1 MMFSEY
7 WTLASWITQVGLYFG
22 TAFVLGGVF
31 NYLLFAKIAEIHT
44 ILQRYMLIGAILG
57 LISTVL
63 GFLIQ
68 IGSFANHGIAGMWD
82 TTYLNILMETSIGKV
97 YELRALCFGVV
108 LLLLLSR
115 LKSTTPPASWRN
127 GLLPAVFLIP
137 VVISFSQL
145 GHTANL
151 GYMAQGLLALHV
163 LSVFLWMGA
172 LYPLWKLNRLIRG
185 KALQDSMRLFG
196 RIAVFIVATLIVAGV
211 SVAVF
216 LFQDWKNLLGTAY
229 GQGFILKILM
239 VFGILFIA
247 ALNKLYFTP
256 RLQHPKTA
264 KLFGHVIL
272 LEITFGFA
280 ILLLIGYITI
290 VIGME

>member
-1 MMFSEY
+1 MISEY
-7 WTLASWITQVGLYFG
+7 WILASWITQVMLYLG

-31 NYLLFAKIAEIHT
+31 SCCLFAKFAEIHT
-44 ILQRYMLIGAILG
+44 ILQRYMLIGATLG

-68 IGSFANHGIAGMWD
+68 IGSFANQGIAGMWD
-82 TTYLNILMETSIGKV
+82 TTYFNILMETSIGKL
-97 YELRALCFGVV
+97 YGLRALCFAVI

-115 LKSTTPPASWRN
+115 LKSKTLHTSWRS

-163 LSVFLWMGA
+163 LGVFLWMGA
-172 LYPLWKLNRLIRG
+172 LYPLWKLNGLTSG
-185 KALQDSMRLFG
+185 QVLQDRMHLFG
-196 RIAVFIVATLIVAGV
+196 RIAVFIVATLMV
-211 SVAVF
+211 SGISIAVF
-216 LFQDWKNLLGTAY
+216 LFQDWKKLLGTAY
-229 GQGFILKILM
+229 GQGFILKILL
-239 VFGILFIA
+239 VFGILLIA
-247 ALNKLYFTP
+247 ALNKFYFTP
-256 RLQHPKTA
+256 RLQSPKTA
-264 KLFGHVIL
+264 KLFGNVIL
-272 LEITFGFA
+272 LEMAFGFA
-280 ILLLIGYITI
+280 ILLLIGYITL